1 MPIERKPGETK
12 DEWMGKCIGIE
23 INNGK
28 DPSQAAAICYA
39 KWDEMST
46 DLKGKTQSV
55 TDNTWSTEAPISVNM
70 AKVSYDYDG
79 TLSTTRGKE
88 MAKSAAEVLGIK
100 TEDVLVASTGI
111 IGTFAFKEI

>member
-39 KWDEMST
+39 K
-46 DLKGKTQSV
+46 
-55 TDNTWSTEAPISVNM
+55 
-70 AKVSYDYDG
+70 
-79 TLSTTRGKE
+79 
-88 MAKSAAEVLGIK
+88 
-100 TEDVLVASTGI
+100 
-111 IGTFAFKEI
+111 